1 MERTEQDAIRRV
13 LAGDRDAYRVLMDC
27 HFQSVYRVAFRV
39 TANEEDAE
47 EAAQEAFLRAYR
59 KLPDFRGDA
68 KFGTWVYR
76 IAMRCALDVVER
88 RTRDAGWR
96 AERVGTDFE
105 MGEVQVMDERA
116 NAERI
121 LLNAE
126 AQKMREAAMATLTP
140 MERTAFALRHMEEV
154 PMEGIAEAL
163 GVPVNSAKQAVWR
176 AVKKLRGALA
186 PVWGKA

>member
-1 MERTEQDAIRRV
+1 METSEQDAIRRV

-27 HFQSVYRVAFRV
+27 HFQAVYRVAFRV

-59 KLPDFRGDA
+59 KLPEFRGDA

-88 RTRDAGWR
+88 RTRDLGWR

-105 MGEVQVMDERA
+105 QGEVQVMDGTA

-126 AQKMREAAMATLTP
+126 ARKLREAAMATLTP

-163 GVPVNSAKQAVWR
+163 GVPVNSAKQAVFR